1 MGQMTLKKERPVNS
15 LKLEQQLKVMV
26 MIKSSISLQS
36 KLCPRYETYLNHM
49 VVYRKQNASERI
61 NLQDIMQLR
70 TAFLT
75 ADDSGDGELSLKEV
89 RMIEQPLQKH

>member
-1 MGQMTLKKERPVNS
+1 MVKWLCLLDNCNIS
-15 LKLEQQLKVMV
+15 AKV
-26 MIKSSISLQS
+26 SNFDNCLS
-36 KLCPRYETYLNHM
+36 H
-49 VVYRKQNASERI
+49 RKQNASERI

-89 RMIEQPLQKH
+89 SIR

>member
-1 MGQMTLKKERPVNS
+1 MSRANKFL
-15 LKLEQQLKVMV
+15 
-26 MIKSSISLQS
+26 KSSQS
-36 KLCPRYETYLNHM
+36 KYSLPSFNMTDWERLLEL
-49 VVYRKQNASERI
+49 RKQNASERI

-89 RMIEQPLQKH
+89 RILPAKSVS

>member
-1 MGQMTLKKERPVNS
+1 MKKEKPVNS
-15 LKLEQQLKVMV
+15 LRQEQLMLMV
-26 MIKSSISLQS
+26 IKSSMSSQS

-89 RMIEQPLQKH
+89 RRIEQPLQKH

>member
-1 MGQMTLKKERPVNS
+1 MLIDVDGDRQLSKQKPTKKEQVQEDEIANQQS
-15 LKLEQQLKVMV
+15 AEAEQVFDIV
-26 MIKSSISLQS
+26 A
-36 KLCPRYETYLNHM
+36 E
-49 VVYRKQNASERI
+49 KQNASERI

-89 RMIEQPLQKH
+89 SLSLVV